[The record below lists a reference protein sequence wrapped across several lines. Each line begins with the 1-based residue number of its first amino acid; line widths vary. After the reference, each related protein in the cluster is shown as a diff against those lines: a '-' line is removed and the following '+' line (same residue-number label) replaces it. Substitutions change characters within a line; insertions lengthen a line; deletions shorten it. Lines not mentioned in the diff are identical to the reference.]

1 MAGKKAVFDKE
12 KAFMSIIG
20 AGQEEPQEQEQ
31 EQEPQDKEAIKE
43 EIKEGQAQPEQATTQ
58 EPKKRGRKKLENREK
73 KKRYSFTILPSVYEK
88 AQAKAEAE
96 GKTLSELVSDFL
108 VKYGK

>member
-20 AGQEEPQEQEQ
+20 AGQEEPQEQE
-31 EQEPQDKEAIKE
+31 AVKE
-43 EIKEGQAQPEQATTQ
+43 EIKEEQAQPEQATTQ

-88 AQAKAEAE
+88 AQEKAEAE
-96 GKTLSELVSDFL
+96 GKTLSELVSNFL

>member
-1 MAGKKAVFDKE
+1 MAGKKTVFDKE
-12 KAFMSIIG
+12 KAFLSIIG
-20 AGQEEPQEQEQ
+20 AGAGEPQEQEKQPQ
-31 EQEPQDKEAIKE
+31 EQEKQLKE
-43 EIKEGQAQPEQATTQ
+43 EIKEEHLQSEQATTQ

-88 AQAKAEAE
+88 AQEKAEAE
-96 GKTLSELVSDFL
+96 GKTLSELVSNFL

>member
-20 AGQEEPQEQEQ
+20 AGQEEPQEQEKEPQ
-31 EQEPQDKEAIKE
+31 EQEAVKEK
-43 EIKEGQAQPEQATTQ
+43 IKEGQAQPEQATIQ

>member
-20 AGQEEPQEQEQ
+20 AGQEEPQEQEAV
-31 EQEPQDKEAIKE
+31 KEK
-43 EIKEGQAQPEQATTQ
+43 IKEGQAQPEQATIQ

-88 AQAKAEAE
+88 AQEKAEAE

>member
-20 AGQEEPQEQEQ
+20 AGQEEPQEQEAV
-31 EQEPQDKEAIKE
+31 KEK
-43 EIKEGQAQPEQATTQ
+43 IKEGQAQPEQATIQ

>member
-1 MAGKKAVFDKE
+1 MAGKKAVFYKE

-20 AGQEEPQEQEQ
+20 AGQEEPQEQEAV
-31 EQEPQDKEAIKE
+31 KEK
-43 EIKEGQAQPEQATTQ
+43 IKEGQAQPEQATIQ

>member
-1 MAGKKAVFDKE
+1 MAGKKTVFDKE

-20 AGQEEPQEQEQ
+20 AGQEEPQEQE
-31 EQEPQDKEAIKE
+31 AVKE
-43 EIKEGQAQPEQATTQ
+43 EIKEEQAQPEQATTQ

-88 AQAKAEAE
+88 AQEKAEAE
-96 GKTLSELVSDFL
+96 GKTLSELVSNFL